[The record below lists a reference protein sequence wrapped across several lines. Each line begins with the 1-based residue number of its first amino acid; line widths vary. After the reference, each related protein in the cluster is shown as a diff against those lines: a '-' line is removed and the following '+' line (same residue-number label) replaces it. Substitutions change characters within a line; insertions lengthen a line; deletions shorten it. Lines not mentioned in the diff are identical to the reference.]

1 MGVLNFTTLIC
12 NKGSDCVSDPTA
24 APADFEDKVRVA
36 EFCLCQD
43 EKDQEIF
50 LVSEN
55 AES

>member
-1 MGVLNFTTLIC
+1 MGVLNFTNLIY
-12 NKGSDCVSDPTA
+12 NKGSDCVSELTA
-24 APADFEDKVRVA
+24 APADFEDKVRAA

-43 EKDQEIF
+43 EKDRELF